1 MSTTMAYLH
10 DNWGEVYTFGVTNGK
25 HTARARFGAH
35 DLLEASFPGCCR
47 RLREGSVKE
56 LLHRRPWPHVGA
68 LAPATAACAAITA
81 GLASWSSAVSP
92 SKKKSR
98 GLHCGI

>member
-56 LLHRRPWPHVGA
+56 LLHRRPCP
-68 LAPATAACAAITA
+68 LQ
-81 GLASWSSAVSP
+81 
-92 SKKKSR
+92 KKSR
-98 GLHCGI
+98 AGSIAAFRAKASYGSAPRPAG